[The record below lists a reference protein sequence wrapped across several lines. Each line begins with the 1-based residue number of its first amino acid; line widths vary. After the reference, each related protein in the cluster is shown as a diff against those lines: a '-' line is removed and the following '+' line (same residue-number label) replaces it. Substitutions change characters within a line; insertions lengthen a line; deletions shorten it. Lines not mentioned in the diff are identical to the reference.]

1 MEEDPIDAI
10 VKTSTNAPTGVPTIA
25 PTVSPPTPS
34 PNFAPGVKGDPHFK
48 TWAGEPYDFHGVCDL
63 VLIKNN
69 AFENGLGMDIHMRAA
84 KYLSWSYVSTAAI
97 RIGENIFEV
106 IGTLKGNKFWINGV
120 EGRKEEIDSGNKEKT
135 LITTLSGYSVYYK
148 QGSNGQGEFSIDLG
162 EEDTIIIGAWKSY
175 VRVQIDNAKDKHF
188 RDSRGLMGSFSDGI
202 KLARDNI
209 TVLEDLNVFGQEW
222 QVRNSEPKLFRVEE
236 GPQHPVKCDIPSSLD
251 IRRRLGESKVTLSDA
266 RKACAN
272 VNKDEFELCVF
283 DVTIT
288 NDESTAGVY

>member
-120 EGRKEEIDSGNKEKT
+120 EGRKEEIDSGNKE
-135 LITTLSGYSVYYK
+135 
-148 QGSNGQGEFSIDLG
+148 
-162 EEDTIIIGAWKSY
+162 DTIIIGTWKSY

-188 RDSRGLMGSFSDGI
+188 RDSRGLMGSFSEGI